1 MPKTKTSN
9 GQYLYATGMKNLQE
23 LSYESEDEDEGPIV
37 RETRPKTSFGEIMGQ
52 ARTCRDMVTEDKK
65 RSNTTE
71 EKESKRSDA
80 RADTSRS
87 QVQASMSGAISLS
100 RAQKAPRENDQYH
113 PEDPLLERHISTI
126 KDTNHLRYKRDQYSS
141 VPLCQHLELFLDWNM
156 DDPDNRKGSWILN
169 IEKYEDPSP
178 WAEHQHCAG
187 VDVTK
192 MADALAMRIIKKFT
206 RLDNERVSRDFDR
219 GIACRRPPAKQRLTR
234 ELCNMYSQIH
244 RGKESKLVDE
254 KEALRESLNA
264 AERRRELAGESL
276 LRAQK
281 FCQTS
286 GTAKPVNNDVPEART
301 KSSSAS
307 VSGSSPFTKKR
318 KTPKQIA
325 EEKVARNRK
334 RKGLSEIARIR
345 AEPIDRFKPTT
356 VDERNARLAGVAQQV
371 RHERAAETKKSPSV
385 TKPSSKSKKSA
396 VAIDPDE
403 DVETIRRR
411 RVTKK
416 TTLPPAPMFSD
427 SENEH
432 REEEIVTKRNATTKS
447 QSQQMSKPERAL
459 LKGIAKAEQEERERY
474 ARDEP
479 EPLPTSEE
487 KEAAFRAEIEAIGL
501 AQLAAQKRKLSET
514 EDDTASHVLPSSRL
528 IKKAK
533 KNSVAKEVV

>member
-9 GQYLYATGMKNLQE
+9 GQYLYATGMNNLQE
-23 LSYESEDEDEGPIV
+23 LSYESADEQPIV
-37 RETRPKTSFGEIMGQ
+37 RETGPKTSFEEIMAQ
-52 ARTCRDMVTEDKK
+52 AKTSRDMVTEDRKK
-65 RSNTTE
+65 ANTAEKKKSEGSN
-71 EKESKRSDA
+71 A
-80 RADTSRS
+80 RADTPRS
-87 QVQASMSGAISLS
+87 QVQASMPGAIGLS

-113 PEDPLLERHISTI
+113 PEEPLLERHSFAV
-126 KDTNHLRYKRDQYSS
+126 KDTNHLRYNRDQYSS
-141 VPLCQHLELFLDWNM
+141 VPMCQHLELFLDWNM

-219 GIACRRPPAKQRLTR
+219 GISCRRPPAKQRLTR

-254 KEALRESLNA
+254 KEALRESLDA
-264 AERRRELAGESL
+264 AERRKELAGESL

-281 FCQTS
+281 SRQTS
-286 GTAKPVNNDVPEART
+286 GAAKPVNNDVSNGRN

-307 VSGSSPFTKKR
+307 LSVSSPSTKKR

-345 AEPIDRFKPTT
+345 AEPVDRFKPTT
-356 VDERNARLAGVAQQV
+356 VDERDARLAGVAQQV

-385 TKPSSKSKKSA
+385 TKPPSKSKKSA
-396 VAIDPDE
+396 VAINPDE
-403 DVETIRRR
+403 DAETISRR

-416 TTLPPAPMFSD
+416 TTLPPVPMFSD

-432 REEEIVTKRNATTKS
+432 SGGEIATKNDGTTKS
-447 QSQQMSKPERAL
+447 RSQHMSKSERAL

-474 ARDEP
+474 TQDEP
-479 EPLPTSEE
+479 EPLTTSEE

-514 EDDTASHVLPSSRL
+514 EDATPSHVLPSSRP

-533 KNSVAKEVV
+533 KNSVTKEIV

>member
-1 MPKTKTSN
+1 MPKTSN
-9 GQYLYATGMKNLQE
+9 GQHLYITGLKNLQE
-23 LSYESEDEDEGPIV
+23 LVHESESEDEETVV
-37 RETRPKTSFGEIMGQ
+37 RETRSKTSFRDIMAQ
-52 ARTCRDMVTEDKK
+52 AKTCRDVVAADRK
-65 RSNTTE
+65 RRKTAE
-71 EKESKRSDA
+71 EKKSEGSDA
-80 RADTSRS
+80 RANTSRS
-87 QVQASMSGAISLS
+87 QLQASMSGMMGLS

-113 PEDPLLERHISTI
+113 PEDPLLERHPFAG
-126 KDTNHLRYKRDQYSS
+126 KDTNHLQSKRDQYSS

-219 GIACRRPPAKQRLTR
+219 GISCRRPPAKQRLTR

-244 RGKESKLVDE
+244 RGKESKLVGE
-254 KEALRESLNA
+254 KEALRESLIA
-264 AERRRELAGESL
+264 AERRRELAEESL

-281 FCQTS
+281 SRQSS
-286 GTAKPVNNDVPEART
+286 GAAKPVNNDVSVGRNKA
-301 KSSSAS
+301 SSAS
-307 VSGSSPFTKKR
+307 VSASPPSTKKR

-345 AEPIDRFKPTT
+345 AEPVDRFKPTT
-356 VDERNARLAGVAQQV
+356 VDERDARVTGVAQQV
-371 RHERAAETKKSPSV
+371 RLERAAETKKSPSV

-403 DVETIRRR
+403 DVETISRR

-416 TTLPPAPMFSD
+416 TTLPPAPIFSD
-427 SENEH
+427 SENEPS
-432 REEEIVTKRNATTKS
+432 EGEIATKRNATTKS

-459 LKGIAKAEQEERERY
+459 LKGIAEAEQEERERY
-474 ARDEP
+474 AQDEP

-501 AQLAAQKRKLSET
+501 AQLAAQKRKLSEM
-514 EDDTASHVLPSSRL
+514 EDDIPSHVLPSSRL
-528 IKKAK
+528 IKKSK

>member
-1 MPKTKTSN
+1 
-9 GQYLYATGMKNLQE
+9 MKNLQE
-23 LSYESEDEDEGPIV
+23 LVYESESEDEESIV
-37 RETRPKTSFGEIMGQ
+37 RETRPKTSFGEIMAQ
-52 ARTCRDMVTEDKK
+52 ARTCRDMVTEDRK

-71 EKESKRSDA
+71 EKDPEGSDA
-80 RADTSRS
+80 RANTPRS
-87 QVQASMSGAISLS
+87 QVQASMPGASGLS

-113 PEDPLLERHISTI
+113 PEDPLIERHPFAV
-126 KDTNHLRYKRDQYSS
+126 KYTNQLRSKRDQYSS
-141 VPLCQHLELFLDWNM
+141 VPLCKHLELFLDWNM

-178 WAEHQHCAG
+178 WAEHRHCAG

-192 MADALAMRIIKKFT
+192 LADALAMRIIKKFT

-219 GIACRRPPAKQRLTR
+219 GISCRRPPAKQRLTR

-264 AERRRELAGESL
+264 AERRREPAGQSL
-276 LRAQK
+276 LRAQESR
-281 FCQTS
+281 QTS
-286 GTAKPVNNDVPEART
+286 STAKPVNNDVPEGRN

-307 VSGSSPFTKKR
+307 VSASSPSTKKR

-345 AEPIDRFKPTT
+345 TEPVDRFKPTT
-356 VDERNARLAGVAQQV
+356 VDERDARLTGVAQLV

-403 DVETIRRR
+403 DAETISRR

-427 SENEH
+427 SEDEH
-432 REEEIVTKRNATTKS
+432 SEEEIVTKRNATTKS
-447 QSQQMSKPERAL
+447 KSQHMSKPERAL
-459 LKGIAKAEQEERERY
+459 LNGIVKAEQEEREQY
-474 ARDEP
+474 AQVES
-479 EPLPTSEE
+479 EPLLTSEE

-501 AQLAAQKRKLSET
+501 AQLAAQKRKSSEM
-514 EDDTASHVLPSSRL
+514 EDDTPSQVSSSSRP
-528 IKKAK
+528 IKKTK
-533 KNSVAKEVV
+533 KNSVA

>member
-1 MPKTKTSN
+1 MPKTSN
-9 GQYLYATGMKNLQE
+9 GQHLYITGMRNLQE
-23 LSYESEDEDEGPIV
+23 LAYESEDEDEKPIV
-37 RETRPKTSFGEIMGQ
+37 RETRPKTSFQNIMAQ
-52 ARTCRDMVTEDKK
+52 ARTCRDMVTEDRK
-65 RSNTTE
+65 RSNTAE
-71 EKESKRSDA
+71 GKRSEGSDV
-80 RADTSRS
+80 RADTPRSRM
-87 QVQASMSGAISLS
+87 QASIPGAIGSS

-113 PEDPLLERHISTI
+113 PEDPLLERHPFAG
-126 KDTNHLRYKRDQYSS
+126 KEANHLQSKRDQYSS

-156 DDPDNRKGSWILN
+156 NDPDNRKGSWILN
-169 IEKYEDPSP
+169 IERYEEPSP

-219 GIACRRPPAKQRLTR
+219 GISCRRPPAKQRLTR

-281 FCQTS
+281 SRQS
-286 GTAKPVNNDVPEART
+286 GGAAKPVNNDVSEGRN

-307 VSGSSPFTKKR
+307 VSGSSPYVKKR

-345 AEPIDRFKPTT
+345 AEPVDRFKPTT
-356 VDERNARLAGVAQQV
+356 VDERNARLVGVAQQV

-385 TKPSSKSKKSA
+385 TKPSSKSKNSA

-403 DVETIRRR
+403 DAKTNSRR

-427 SENEH
+427 SEHEPS
-432 REEEIVTKRNATTKS
+432 EGEIATKRNATTKS

-459 LKGIAKAEQEERERY
+459 LKGRAKAEQEERETY
-474 ARDEP
+474 AQDEP

-501 AQLAAQKRKLSET
+501 AQLAAQKRKLSEVE
-514 EDDTASHVLPSSRL
+514 EDTPSHVLPSSRL

-533 KNSVAKEVV
+533 KNSVAREVV

>member
-1 MPKTKTSN
+1 MPKTSN
-9 GQYLYATGMKNLQE
+9 GQHLYITGMRNLQE
-23 LSYESEDEDEGPIV
+23 LVHESESEDEETVV
-37 RETRPKTSFGEIMGQ
+37 RQTRSKTSFGDIMAQ
-52 ARTCRDMVTEDKK
+52 AKTCRDVVTEDRK
-65 RSNTTE
+65 RRKTAE
-71 EKESKRSDA
+71 EKKSEGSDA
-80 RADTSRS
+80 RANTSRS
-87 QVQASMSGAISLS
+87 QLQASMSGAMGLS

-113 PEDPLLERHISTI
+113 PEDPLLERHPFAV
-126 KDTNHLRYKRDQYSS
+126 KNTNHLQSKRDQYSS
-141 VPLCQHLELFLDWNM
+141 VPLCKHLELFLDWNM

-178 WAEHQHCAG
+178 WAEHRHCAG

-219 GIACRRPPAKQRLTR
+219 GISCRRPPAKQRLTR

-264 AERRRELAGESL
+264 AERRKELAGEAL

-281 FCQTS
+281 SRQTS
-286 GTAKPVNNDVPEART
+286 GAAKPVNNDVSEGRD

-307 VSGSSPFTKKR
+307 VSGSSPSIKKR

-334 RKGLSEIARIR
+334 RKGLSEIARIP
-345 AEPIDRFKPTT
+345 AEPVDRFKSTT
-356 VDERNARLAGVAQQV
+356 VDERDARLAGVAQQV
-371 RHERAAETKKSPSV
+371 RPERATETKKSPSV

-403 DVETIRRR
+403 DVETISRR

-416 TTLPPAPMFSD
+416 TTLPPAPIFSD

-432 REEEIVTKRNATTKS
+432 SEEELVTKRNATTKS
-447 QSQQMSKPERAL
+447 QSQHMSKPERAL

-474 ARDEP
+474 AQDGP

-514 EDDTASHVLPSSRL
+514 EDDIPSHVLPSSRL

-533 KNSVAKEVV
+533 KNSVTKEVV

>member
-1 MPKTKTSN
+1 MPKTSN
-9 GQYLYATGMKNLQE
+9 GQHLYITGLKNLQE
-23 LSYESEDEDEGPIV
+23 LVHESESEDEETVV
-37 RETRPKTSFGEIMGQ
+37 RETRSKTSFGDIMAQ
-52 ARTCRDMVTEDKK
+52 AKTCRDVVAADRK
-65 RSNTTE
+65 RRKTAE
-71 EKESKRSDA
+71 EKKSEGSDA
-80 RADTSRS
+80 RANTSRS
-87 QVQASMSGAISLS
+87 QLQASMSGLMGLS

-113 PEDPLLERHISTI
+113 PEDPLLERHPFAG
-126 KDTNHLRYKRDQYSS
+126 KDTNHLQSKRDQYSS

-169 IEKYEDPSP
+169 IERYEEPSP

-219 GIACRRPPAKQRLTR
+219 GISCRRPPAKQRLTR

-254 KEALRESLNA
+254 KEALRDSLNA
-264 AERRRELAGESL
+264 AQRRRELAGEAL

-281 FCQTS
+281 SRQS
-286 GTAKPVNNDVPEART
+286 RGAAKPVNNDVSEGRNKA
-301 KSSSAS
+301 SSAS
-307 VSGSSPFTKKR
+307 VPGSSPSTRKR

-345 AEPIDRFKPTT
+345 AEPVDRFKPTT
-356 VDERNARLAGVAQQV
+356 VDERDARLAGVAQLV
-371 RHERAAETKKSPSV
+371 RHERAAETKKSPSA
-385 TKPSSKSKKSA
+385 TKSSSKSKKFA

-403 DVETIRRR
+403 NVETISRR

-416 TTLPPAPMFSD
+416 TTLPPAPIFSD
-427 SENEH
+427 FEDEH
-432 REEEIVTKRNATTKS
+432 REGEIATKRNATTNSKS
-447 QSQQMSKPERAL
+447 QHMSKPERAL
-459 LKGIAKAEQEERERY
+459 LKGIAEAEQEERERY
-474 ARDEP
+474 AQDEP
-479 EPLPTSEE
+479 EQLLTSEE

-501 AQLAAQKRKLSET
+501 AQLAAQKRKLSEV
-514 EDDTASHVLPSSRL
+514 EDDTPSHVLPSSRL
-528 IKKAK
+528 VKKAK
-533 KNSVAKEVV
+533 KNSVA

>member
-1 MPKTKTSN
+1 MPKTSN
-9 GQYLYATGMKNLQE
+9 GQHLYITGLKNIQE
-23 LSYESEDEDEGPIV
+23 LVHDSESEDEQRIV
-37 RETRPKTSFGEIMGQ
+37 RKTRPKTSFGDIMAQ
-52 ARTCRDMVTEDKK
+52 AKTSRDMVTEDRKRANTAEEK
-65 RSNTTE
+65 RSE
-71 EKESKRSDA
+71 GSDA
-80 RADTSRS
+80 RADTPRSR
-87 QVQASMSGAISLS
+87 VQASMPGAIGSS
-100 RAQKAPRENDQYH
+100 RAQKASRENDQYH
-113 PEDPLLERHISTI
+113 PEDPLIKRHPFAV
-126 KDTNHLRYKRDQYSS
+126 KEPYHLQSKRDQYSS

-156 DDPDNRKGSWILN
+156 NDPDNRKGSWILN
-169 IEKYEDPSP
+169 IEKYEEPSP

-219 GIACRRPPAKQRLTR
+219 GISCRRPPAKQRLTR

-254 KEALRESLNA
+254 KEALRESFNA
-264 AERRRELAGESL
+264 AERRKELAGEAL

-281 FCQTS
+281 SGQSS
-286 GTAKPVNNDVPEART
+286 GTTKPVNNDVSNGHA

-307 VSGSSPFTKKR
+307 VPGSSPSIKKR

-345 AEPIDRFKPTT
+345 AEPVDRFKPTT

-371 RHERAAETKKSPSV
+371 RPERATETKKSPSV
-385 TKPSSKSKKSA
+385 TKPKSKSKKSA
-396 VAIDPDE
+396 VAIDPDK
-403 DVETIRRR
+403 DAETISRR

-447 QSQQMSKPERAL
+447 GSQHMSKPERAL
-459 LKGIAKAEQEERERY
+459 LKGIAEAEQEEREGY
-474 ARDEP
+474 AQDEP
-479 EPLPTSEE
+479 EPLLTSEE

-501 AQLAAQKRKLSET
+501 AQLAAQKRKLGEM
-514 EDDTASHVLPSSRL
+514 EDDAPSHVLPSSRL

-533 KNSVAKEVV
+533 KNSVAREVV

>member
-1 MPKTKTSN
+1 MPKTSN
-9 GQYLYATGMKNLQE
+9 GQHLYITGMRNLQE
-23 LSYESEDEDEGPIV
+23 LVYESEDEDEKPIV
-37 RETRPKTSFGEIMGQ
+37 RKTCPKTSFQDIMAQ
-52 ARTCRDMVTEDKK
+52 ARTSRNMVTEDRK
-65 RSNTTE
+65 RSDTGK
-71 EKESKRSDA
+71 EKEPEGSDA
-80 RADTSRS
+80 RADTPRSR
-87 QVQASMSGAISLS
+87 VQASMSGAIGLS
-100 RAQKAPRENDQYH
+100 RAQEAPRENDQYH
-113 PEDPLLERHISTI
+113 PEDPLLERHTSTI
-126 KDTNHLRYKRDQYSS
+126 KDTNHLQFKRDQYSS

-156 DDPDNRKGSWILN
+156 NDPDNRKGSWILN

-219 GIACRRPPAKQRLTR
+219 GISCRRPPAKQRLTR

-254 KEALRESLNA
+254 KEALRESLIA
-264 AERRRELAGESL
+264 AEWRKELAGESL

-281 FCQTS
+281 S
-286 GTAKPVNNDVPEART
+286 GQSSGAAKFLNNDVSEART

-307 VSGSSPFTKKR
+307 VSASSPSTKKR

-345 AEPIDRFKPTT
+345 AEPVDRFKPTT
-356 VDERNARLAGVAQQV
+356 VDERNARLAGAAQLV
-371 RHERAAETKKSPSV
+371 RHERAAETKKSPCV

-396 VAIDPDE
+396 VAINPNE
-403 DVETIRRR
+403 DVETISRR

-416 TTLPPAPMFSD
+416 TTLPPAPIFSD

-432 REEEIVTKRNATTKS
+432 SEGEIDTKRNANTKS
-447 QSQQMSKPERAL
+447 KSQHMSKPERAL

-474 ARDEP
+474 AQDES

-501 AQLAAQKRKLSET
+501 AQLAAQKRKLSEV
-514 EDDTASHVLPSSRL
+514 EDDTPSHVLPSSRL

-533 KNSVAKEVV
+533 KKSVAEEVV